1 MIPKNADEEMFE
13 ENFSFSSEIDEV
25 LDDLLSGTD
34 FIEHDLIPEFILAT
48 AVSNLVSLQVVI

>member
-1 MIPKNADEEMFE
+1 MIPTSVVEEKFE

-48 AVSNLVSLQVVI
+48 AVSNLVSLQIII

>member
-1 MIPKNADEEMFE
+1 MIPTNAVEENFE

-48 AVSNLVSLQVVI
+48 AVSNLVS